1 VALLD
6 VKDLSVHYT
15 TRARPIRA
23 VDGVTFSLQ
32 PGQVLGVVGESGCG
46 KTTAA
51 LALMGLL
58 PDTARV
64 TGQILFDGRDLV
76 PLSQEELRRIRWRE
90 ISMIFQGAMNA
101 LTPVYTVGEQIV
113 EAILAHEPHVRER
126 DARAR
131 VGELYEAVG
140 LPIDRRDDYPHQYS
154 GGMKQRAVIA
164 MSLACDPKLVIA
176 DEPTTALDVMVQ
188 DRILRE
194 LRRIQR
200 ERRQSMLYISH
211 DMAVVAEIADAV
223 AVMYAGKIVEMGPTG
238 AIYARPVHPYTGA
251 LMASTPTLSGPRRRL
266 VSLPGAPPNL
276 GEPPPGC
283 PFHPRCPRATEQC
296 VEQHPPLAPHRDG
309 LVAAC
314 WHPLPPE
321 GGIALIEEAFGV
333 AAPEPVPLTSTAIVD
348 IAAVNKVFPVGKT
361 LLRRPRR
368 YVHAVN
374 DVSLSIRRGEAFGL
388 VGQSGSGKTT
398 LGRLIV
404 GLEAPTG
411 GTLRFQ
417 FNGSPLD
424 VGAIERRELRR
435 QVQMIFQDPY
445 ESLNPRMTIG
455 RIVAEPL
462 DVLALG
468 DRATREARVHR
479 ILERVGLPPATFV
492 ERYPHELSGG
502 QRQRVAVARAMVVE
516 PSFVVADEPTSMLDV
531 SVRAGIIDLLLGF
544 KREGVSYLYVTH
556 DLAVARYICDRIAV
570 MREGRIVEMGPTEDV
585 LQNPKD
591 AYTRD
596 LIAAVPVPDPG
607 RRRSSDVSP

>member
-1 VALLD
+1 VALLE
-6 VKDLSVHYT
+6 VKGLSVHYA
-15 TRARPIRA
+15 TRGRIVRA
-23 VDGVTFSLQ
+23 VDDVSFSL
-32 PGQVLGVVGESGCG
+32 PEGRVLGVVGESGCG
-46 KTTAA
+46 KTTTA

-58 PDTARV
+58 PDTARIS
-64 TGQILFDGRDLV
+64 GQIVFDGRDLV
-76 PLSQEELRRIRWRE
+76 PLSQEELRRVRWRE

-113 EAILAHEPHVRER
+113 EAIVAHEPQVSER

-131 VGELYEAVG
+131 VAELYEAVG
-140 LPIDRRDDYPHQYS
+140 LSPDRRDDYPHQYS

-200 ERRQSMLYISH
+200 ERQQSMLYISH
-211 DMAVVAEIADAV
+211 DMAVVAGVADTV
-223 AVMYAGKIVEMGPTG
+223 AVMYAGKLVEIGPT
-238 AIYARPVHPYTGA
+238 ASIYSRPVHPYTGA
-251 LMASTPTLSGPRRRL
+251 LMASTPSLTGPRRRL

-276 GEPPPGC
+276 GDAPSGC
-283 PFHPRCPRATEQC
+283 PFHPRCPNAGQRC
-296 VEQHPPLAPHRDG
+296 VEQHPPLELHRDG

-314 WHPLPPE
+314 WFPLPAE
-321 GGIALIEEAFGV
+321 GGIGRIEAAFGV
-333 AAPEPVPLTSTAIVD
+333 AAPESVAPAVTPLVSVD
-348 IAAVNKVFPVGKT
+348 QVNKIFAVGKT
-361 LLRRPRR
+361 LLRKPRR
-368 YVHAVN
+368 HVHAVK
-374 DVSLSIRRGEAFGL
+374 DVTLSIARGEAFGL

-404 GLEAPTG
+404 GLETPTAG
-411 GTLRFQ
+411 RLQFQ
-417 FNGSPLD
+417 FNGTPMD
-424 VGAIERRELRR
+424 VGAIDRRELRR

-462 DVLALG
+462 DVLAIG
-468 DRATREARVHR
+468 DRATRHAKVER
-479 ILERVGLPPATFV
+479 ILERVGLPAQVFAD
-492 ERYPHELSGG
+492 RYPHELSGG

-570 MREGRIVEMGPTEDV
+570 MHEGRIVEMGATEDV

-591 AYTRD
+591 SYTRD
-596 LIAAVPVPDPG
+596 LIAAVPKVNP
-607 RRRSSDVSP
+607 